1 MRFHKSYLYKKMA
14 RKNLLVDEVIDFL
27 ELTRAVVF
35 KRFGSVRL

>member
-1 MRFHKSYLYKKMA
+1 MA